1 MTDDEAVREP
11 FAPQWQLDDLIA
23 EALDGLAR
31 GESGD
36 AKRIDGRALAVKASP
51 MRGNAVH
58 ITTGMAALPPGFTT
72 KAHSHAA
79 EEIALFLRGSG
90 TVDIDGV
97 AHRVSAGTLL
107 VTPSD
112 LVHVTHSDPGDAPLI
127 VLWFYAP
134 PGSEARWIEPE
145 RHATAGPA

>member
-1 MTDDEAVREP
+1 MTAGGTREP
-11 FAPQWQLDDLIA
+11 FAPTWQIEDLIA
-23 EALDGLAR
+23 EALDGLEN

-51 MRGNAVH
+51 LRGNSVH

-72 KAHSHAA
+72 QPHSHAA

-90 TVDIDGV
+90 RVEIDRV
-97 AHRVSAGTLL
+97 SHRVTAGTLL
-107 VTPSD
+107 VTPPD
-112 LVHVTHSDPGDAPLI
+112 LVHLTHSDPGHEPLI

-134 PGSEARWIEPE
+134 PGSEARWIEPD
-145 RHATAGPA
+145 RHETTGPA